1 MCVVMWTRGIRLC
14 CHRMCACEGWWGVRH
29 QSHTNCQLFRRADK
43 CSHLS
48 IFLNCFHDNLVM
60 QLLFNCCFVLW
71 QQEHT
76 SLSHEFRTGSS
87 ASTVRKM
94 CSISNNTCVSFR
106 VKWGYH
112 GSLHIVVCAFIY
124 VESRTPLKSL
134 SAKSWTTTSE
144 SFLRGWRVVGKK
156 IRQHAH

>member
-1 MCVVMWTRGIRLC
+1 MCTCVVMWTRGIRVC
-14 CHRMCACEGWWGVRH
+14 CHRILHARVGGAFVIKVIQIANWWWKMVD
-29 QSHTNCQLFRRADK
+29 RRAFK
-43 CSHLS
+43 CTHLS

-60 QLLFNCCFVLW
+60 QLLFNCFFVLW

-76 SLSHEFRTGSS
+76 SLSHEFGTGSS

-94 CSISNNTCVSFR
+94 CSMSNNTCVSFR

-112 GSLHIVVCAFIY
+112 GSLHIVVYAFIY

-134 SAKSWTTTSE
+134 SAKFWTTTSE
-144 SFLRGWRVVGKK
+144 SFLRGWRVV
-156 IRQHAH
+156 